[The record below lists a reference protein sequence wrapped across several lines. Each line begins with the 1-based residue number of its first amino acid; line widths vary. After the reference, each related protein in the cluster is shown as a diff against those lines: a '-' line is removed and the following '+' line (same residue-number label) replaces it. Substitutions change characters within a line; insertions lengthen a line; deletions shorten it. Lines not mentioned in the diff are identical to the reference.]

1 MLLESSRRWR
11 WLERGCPILE
21 GRLGLGRRGRLPR
34 PERRRLWERSVWWWW
49 WGWWWWWWSSWWSWC
64 RDRQSCQ
71 RSGCPVAELF
81 MMTNTT
87 HWWWMGSSWSL
98 NCLGD
103 RRIDGQKRGI
113 PETRSGRYSL
123 DPGWYQWYHSFI
135 KIFIILFKKN
145 LLVNFKLVIRL
156 SVFQNEPWSGY
167 YSTSLGSGG
176 RFFIKWV
183 LSFLT
188 GTSILI
194 IFHHPEKVETFVKQM
209 HLRFKKKRSNDFM
222 FSYT

>member
-1 MLLESSRRWR
+1 
-11 WLERGCPILE
+11 
-21 GRLGLGRRGRLPR
+21 
-34 PERRRLWERSVWWWW
+34 
-49 WGWWWWWWSSWWSWC
+49 
-64 RDRQSCQ
+64 
-71 RSGCPVAELF
+71 
-81 MMTNTT
+81 MTNTT

-194 IFHHPEKVETFVKQM
+194 IFHHPEKVETLWSKCTWDLKKSAQM
-209 HLRFKKKRSNDFM
+209 ISCFPIHNFAILVRFPNWLKPGCHVGWGTRVPSIKFLRFWKLKTFFFRFTILREPLALNEQHYLIRYFA
-222 FSYT
+222 